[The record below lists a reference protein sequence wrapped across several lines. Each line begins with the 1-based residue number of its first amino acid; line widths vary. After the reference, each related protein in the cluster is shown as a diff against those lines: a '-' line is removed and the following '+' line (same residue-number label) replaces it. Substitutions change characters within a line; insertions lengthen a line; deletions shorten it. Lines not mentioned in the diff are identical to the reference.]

1 MKRHVIS
8 IGYGRHMFT
17 EGDGERARLLECA
30 RAVPSFHAI
39 IFSRSTH
46 ALSEQSVSE
55 HFFLYPTHS
64 ISSITMIVDAI
75 RVGLRIVRNAPR
87 GTEWCVTAQDPL
99 GAGVAGYVLSR
110 MLHCPLVIQEHGDIF
125 SGSYWKSE
133 KTSNRLWYWIAR
145 ALIRKAERVRVVS
158 RRVQEHI
165 VALGVKKEK
174 VILLP
179 VYTDAGAWSA
189 ALPKTDLRVLYP
201 GASTI
206 VLSVAR
212 FVPQKNLALLIT
224 GFKVLHASDNRALLV
239 LVGKGDEE
247 SHVSD
252 LITEHGF
259 SQAVIR
265 MPWTDD
271 VASLMKT
278 ADIYALTSN
287 YEGWARVLIE
297 AMMCGLPAVATA
309 VGCAEEIFLHETHG
323 LVVPVGDER
332 LFGGALMRLASDPA
346 LRARFG
352 ENGRRDVAKLFADRE
367 AYAHAWALVYEF
379 SS

>member
-1 MKRHVIS
+1 MIRNVIS

-17 EGDGERARLLECA
+17 EGNSERARLSECA

-46 ALSEQSVSE
+46 TLSDQSVSE

-110 MLHCPLVIQEHGDIF
+110 MLHCPLVMQEHGDIF
-125 SGSYWKSE
+125 SWSYWKSE
-133 KTSNRLWYWIAR
+133 KASNRLWYWIAR
-145 ALIRKAERVRVVS
+145 ILIRKAERVRVVS

-174 VILLP
+174 VISLP
-179 VYTDAGAWSA
+179 VYTDASAWSA
-189 ALPKTDLRVLYP
+189 ALPKTDLRALYP
-201 GASTI
+201 DASTI

-212 FVPQKNLALLIT
+212 FVPQKNLSMLVRSFAMLY
-224 GFKVLHASDNRALLV
+224 ASDSRALLV
-239 LVGKGDEE
+239 LVGKGGEE
-247 SHVSD
+247 SRVSD
-252 LITEHGF
+252 LITELGL

-265 MPWTDD
+265 MPWTND
-271 VASLMKT
+271 VVSLMKT

-287 YEGWARVLIE
+287 YEGWARVLVE
-297 AMMCGLPAVATA
+297 AMMCGLPAVTTE
-309 VGCAEEIFLHETHG
+309 VGCVGEYWLHQKHG
-323 LVVPVGDER
+323 VAVPVGDIDS
-332 LFGGALMRLASDPA
+332 FGRALVELSTRKDIRETYSRDAQVA
-346 LRARFG
+346 AQRIFG
-352 ENGRRDVAKLFADRE
+352 ERDAYIEVWARTLAD
-367 AYAHAWALVYEF
+367 F
-379 SS
+379 